1 MIKRIRVKNF
11 RSLKDVSVELD
22 LRNILVGPNT
32 SGKSNF
38 LDALKFL
45 THIASVGLNRAFG
58 DRGGFNE
65 VFWKGASS
73 DSVISFEGNFDVSVD
88 REATPIEFNYVI
100 EIEGSQ
106 TGLLTVRKEILR
118 AKTLSGW
125 VILINITSGHGAIH
139 HLDGSKAADAPG
151 NPSLSMLEFNL
162 PNWAGGQFKQYLSSW
177 HFYKLAPV
185 LMKQLKASR
194 SAAFLTEM
202 GDNLVEFLTT
212 LKTSHTD
219 SFRRIEQV
227 VRDTFPDVEELI
239 PQLTQY
245 GQVFLS
251 AREKFLQ
258 KPVTVWN
265 MADGELVFIALLALI
280 FSPPEL
286 GAPVVCVEEP
296 ENHLHP
302 RLLETL
308 VEVLRQNENVLQA
321 EGVPPSQLFATTHSP
336 YLVDQW
342 GLDELLVFE
351 KVNGETRISRPRDKE
366 HLRKLLSQE
375 KLGLGE
381 LWYSGALGGV

>member
-1 MIKRIRVKNF
+1 
-11 RSLKDVSVELD
+11 
-22 LRNILVGPNT
+22 
-32 SGKSNF
+32 
-38 LDALKFL
+38 
-45 THIASVGLNRAFG
+45 
-58 DRGGFNE
+58 
-65 VFWKGASS
+65 
-73 DSVISFEGNFDVSVD
+73 
-88 REATPIEFNYVI
+88 
-100 EIEGSQ
+100 
-106 TGLLTVRKEILR
+106 
-118 AKTLSGW
+118 
-125 VILINITSGHGAIH
+125 
-139 HLDGSKAADAPG
+139 
-151 NPSLSMLEFNL
+151 
-162 PNWAGGQFKQYLSSW
+162 
-177 HFYKLAPV
+177 
-185 LMKQLKASR
+185 
-194 SAAFLTEM
+194 M